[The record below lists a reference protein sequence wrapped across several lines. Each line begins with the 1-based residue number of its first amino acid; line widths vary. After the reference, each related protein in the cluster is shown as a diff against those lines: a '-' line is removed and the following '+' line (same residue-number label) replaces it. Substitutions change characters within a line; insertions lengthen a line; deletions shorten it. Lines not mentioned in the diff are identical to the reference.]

1 MDLGL
6 PGRAARPMGRHV
18 IAGLLRTAAGAP
30 LTFISILT
38 RARPSAAGCAGD
50 RCRRFLFGESRS
62 RLEPGMD
69 LGLPGRAARPMGS
82 PRDRRAVAHSGWG
95 PVDLY
100 LYSYAREAL
109 RRWLRRRPLSPIF
122 FWRIPEPAGAGDGPR
137 AAGAS
142 GQTYGVAT

>member
-1 MDLGL
+1 MTNTLIAL
-6 PGRAARPMGRHV
+6 STAIV
-18 IAGLLRTAAGAP
+18 IGLLGASVAQASNENDGGNETGGYVSP

-50 RCRRFLFGESRS
+50 RCRRFS
-62 RLEPGMD
+62 
-69 LGLPGRAARPMGS
+69 
-82 PRDRRAVAHSGWG
+82 
-95 PVDLY
+95 
-100 LYSYAREAL
+100 
-109 RRWLRRRPLSPIF
+109 